1 MLVGDTD
8 FKPHERMWMLYGTSA
23 ATVTCTLGLRSA
35 FVSLLLTQAVHMGER
50 LRWGSVPAPGKEMSK
65 EMASGP

>member
-1 MLVGDTD
+1 
-8 FKPHERMWMLYGTSA
+8 MLYGTSA